1 MDEEDE
7 EEGYSKQKS
16 ERPRGFQ
23 AKAVNEV
30 YSECSQATAGRFIR
44 SLRRLRERGQVGK
57 R

>member
-16 ERPRGFQ
+16 ERRRGFQ